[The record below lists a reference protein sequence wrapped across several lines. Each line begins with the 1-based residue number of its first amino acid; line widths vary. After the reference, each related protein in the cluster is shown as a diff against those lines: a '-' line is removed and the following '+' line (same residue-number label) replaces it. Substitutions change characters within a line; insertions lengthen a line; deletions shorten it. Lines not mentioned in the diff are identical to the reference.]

1 MTNLVTFS
9 VIMPFMRTVKIGALK
24 AKLSAHIQYVK
35 NGEEIIVCE
44 RDTPVAKIV
53 PIRVDNLSEH
63 HKRLI
68 ALGLMVPP
76 KKKRDPKAKWLT
88 NDLPKISEEA
98 ATALWDDERGIR

>member
-1 MTNLVTFS
+1 
-9 VIMPFMRTVKIGALK
+9 MRTVKIGALK

-53 PIRVDNLSEH
+53 PIRIDSLSEH

-68 ALGLMVPP
+68 AQGLMQPP
-76 KKKRDPKAKWLT
+76 KKPRDPNAKWPT
-88 NDLPKISEEA
+88 PPGNISDDVMEEV
-98 ATALWDDERGIR
+98 WRQERGDY